1 MRTLVGLLLVTA
13 GTTFALLP
21 PPAVVVAPGDGAR
34 AVRGALHVHTSRSD
48 GTGTADA
55 VAAAAARAGLAFVV
69 FTDHGDASEEPTP
82 PIYRHGVLCID
93 AVEISTDQ
101 GHVLALGLPKVPYQ
115 IGGPGADV
123 LQDIARFGGMSILA
137 HPTSAR
143 PSLRWTGGDAGFDG
157 IEWLN
162 GDSEWR
168 DEPALALARAAWTY
182 WLRPAESLASLL
194 DRPVEALALW
204 DRVAGSR
211 AVVGVA
217 AADAHAR
224 LGLRTVGEPYDG
236 QAVARVPSYE
246 SSFRTFSI
254 VLPGLRLSG
263 VASADA
269 AATLAA
275 IRTGRVVSVLDG
287 LAGPAWLDFSAS
299 NAAGQVEQGA
309 VLAGPGSL
317 TLRARAPN
325 VAGAGLHLLRDGREI
340 AAADTTG
347 TLVLEQ
353 PGEPATFRVEVS
365 LPSAPGQPP
374 IPWLVS
380 NPIYVGRQPAM
391 SWSEPVPPAW
401 PTNRSP
407 LYTDGPVDRWTI
419 EHSVRADG
427 RVSMVKAI
435 TGTQLN
441 VRFALGGSRADS
453 PFVAVTRPIELPA
466 TADSLL
472 FEGRASR
479 PMRISAQLRSRENGG
494 GRRWTRSVFLDETM
508 RRVAVPF
515 RDFRPAGHE
524 TALALDAIGSL
535 LFVIDGLNTAL
546 GQSGQVWLDNVA
558 LGEAAAPGGATSPQV
573 RTDSRR

>member
-1 MRTLVGLLLVTA
+1 VKTIIGLLLVTA
-13 GTTFALLP
+13 GATYLLLP
-21 PPAVVVAPGDGAR
+21 PSAVVVAPGDGTPP
-34 AVRGALHVHTSRSD
+34 VRGVLHVHTSRSD

-55 VAAAAARAGLAFVV
+55 VAAAAARAGLSFVV

-101 GHVLALGLPKVPYQ
+101 GHVLALGLPKVPFQ
-115 IGGPGADV
+115 IGGLGVDV
-123 LQDIARFGGMSILA
+123 LEDIARFGGMSILA

-143 PSLRWTGGDAGFDG
+143 LSLRWTGGDAGFDG
-157 IEWLN
+157 VEWLN

-182 WLRPAESLASLL
+182 WFRPAETLASLL

-204 DRVAGSR
+204 DRVAGRR

-224 LGLRTVGEPYDG
+224 VGLRTVGEPYDG
-236 QAVARVPSYE
+236 QAIARVPGYE

-254 VLPGLRLSG
+254 VLPGLRLTG
-263 VASADA
+263 MASADA
-269 AATLAA
+269 AAALAE
-275 IRTGRVVSVLDG
+275 IRSGRVVSVLDG
-287 LAGPAWLDFSAS
+287 LAGPAWLEFSAS

-309 VLAGPGSL
+309 VLAGTEPL

-325 VAGAGLHLLRDGREI
+325 VAGARLRLLRDGREI
-340 AAADTTG
+340 DTADTTG
-347 TLVLEQ
+347 TLILEQ

-380 NPIYVGRQPAM
+380 NPIYVGRQAAVP
-391 SWSEPVPPAW
+391 WSEPVPPEW
-401 PTNRSP
+401 PARRAP
-407 LYTDGPVDRWTI
+407 LYTDGPVEGWTI

-441 VRFALGGSRADS
+441 MRFALGGSRADS
-453 PFVAVTRPIELPA
+453 PFVALTHPFELPPM
-466 TADSLL
+466 ADSLL

-479 PMRISAQLRSRENGG
+479 AMRISAQLRSRENGG

-515 RDFRPAGHE
+515 RDFLPAGHD

-535 LFVIDGLNTAL
+535 LFVIDGMNTAL

-558 LGEAAAPGGATSPQV
+558 LGGATSPQV